1 MNTMTLN
8 IEIPQGVNV
17 DAQKLSRV
25 ASDYLHHYLF
35 MMQQAKSTKQAKKTF
50 GSFRRLRGIM
60 SDNKSYKEMVEEAI
74 LDKYENIRNN

>member
-35 MMQQAKSTKQAKKTF
+35 MMQ
-50 GSFRRLRGIM
+50 
-60 SDNKSYKEMVEEAI
+60 
-74 LDKYENIRNN
+74 